1 MALGALISM
10 QNRRTKRWR
19 QGFLLLIMGS
29 TSCHQGD
36 PQQVTV
42 VTLSS
47 PSSRQRRD
55 GSTASAAGYYS
66 VKPGDTLSH
75 IARLQGD
82 TVEQLAKNNQL
93 IAPYRLYPGQMIK
106 LGCDGASPTSNR
118 LISKIYD
125 SKALESQERQDTP
138 SAKTLSSAQAP
149 VKHQSSTNA
158 TAPPPTIPNPTTRC
172 HIPRWHWPTQGK
184 IIEPFSQAD
193 GGNRGIDLAGDHGQ
207 AVYSSAEGRVV
218 YAGNALHG
226 YGHLL
231 IIKHNED
238 WLSAYAHNDTLL
250 VREQQTIKAG
260 QKIATMGSSG
270 THSVRLH
277 FEIRYKGKSV
287 NPLHYLPQR

>member
-1 MALGALISM
+1 MS
-10 QNRRTKRWR
+10 
-19 QGFLLLIMGS
+19 MGS
-29 TSCHQGD
+29 ISCNQGGTQ
-36 PQQVTV
+36 PATV

-47 PSSRQRRD
+47 PSRLLGDRSI
-55 GSTASAAGYYS
+55 TTAGYYR
-66 VKPGDTLSH
+66 VQPGDTLSR
-75 IARLQGD
+75 IAKLHSY
-82 TVEQLAKNNQL
+82 TVEQLAKNNHL
-93 IAPYRLYPGQMIK
+93 IAPYRLYPGQPIK
-106 LGCDGASPTSNR
+106 LGYPAAASIPTR
-118 LISKIYD
+118 LV
-125 SKALESQERQDTP
+125 
-138 SAKTLSSAQAP
+138 AKTNDSQAKKNQEQLRSLPTKRLSSAQAP
-149 VKHQSSTNA
+149 VKNSPAVNSTA
-158 TAPPPTIPNPTTRC
+158 TLSPKPSPAPSCKAPQ
-172 HIPRWHWPTQGK
+172 WHWPTQGK

-193 GGNRGIDLAGDHGQ
+193 GGNRGIDMAGDHGQ

-231 IIKHNED
+231 IIKHSED

-277 FEIRYKGKSV
+277 FEIRHKGKSV

>member
-1 MALGALISM
+1 MSLGSISC
-10 QNRRTKRWR
+10 N
-19 QGFLLLIMGS
+19 QGG
-29 TSCHQGD
+29 TQ
-36 PQQVTV
+36 PATV

-47 PSSRQRRD
+47 PSRLRD
-55 GSTASAAGYYS
+55 RSITTSGCYS
-66 VKPGDTLSH
+66 VQPGDTLSR
-75 IARLQGD
+75 IAKLHGYS
-82 TVEQLAKNNQL
+82 VEQLAKNNQL
-93 IAPYRLYPGQMIK
+93 KSPYRLYPDQPIK
-106 LGCDGASPTSNR
+106 LGYPAGTTTPTR
-118 LISKIYD
+118 LMCKTND
-125 SKALESQERQDTP
+125 SQAKKNQEQHRSLPTKA
-138 SAKTLSSAQAP
+138 LSSAHP
-149 VKHQSSTNA
+149 VKHNPAVNTSATLSPTPSQAASSK
-158 TAPPPTIPNPTTRC
+158 APQ
-172 HIPRWHWPTQGK
+172 WHWPTQGK

-193 GGNRGIDLAGDHGQ
+193 GGNRGIDMAGDQGQ

-231 IIKHNED
+231 IIKHSED

-277 FEIRYKGKSV
+277 FEIRHKGKSV